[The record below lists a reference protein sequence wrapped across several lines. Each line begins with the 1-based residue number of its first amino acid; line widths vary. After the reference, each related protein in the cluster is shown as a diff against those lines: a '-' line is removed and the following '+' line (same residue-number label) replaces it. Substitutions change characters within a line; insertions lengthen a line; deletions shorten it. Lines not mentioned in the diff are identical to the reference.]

1 MSGAGDHLLGAA
13 LEALGRIEGIRRVY
27 DAPPLQAAVP
37 YALLAIDLE
46 TDWSHK
52 SGAGREVRLAATLH
66 DRGERPVRLRGLVAE
81 GEAALAA
88 MPREIEGWRIVTMQ
102 LLRSRLVRDS
112 AGGWAAAIEFR
123 ARLLAA

>member
-1 MSGAGDHLLGAA
+1 VSGAGEILLGAA
-13 LEALGRIEGIRRVY
+13 LEALGRIEGIGRVY
-27 DAPPLQAAVP
+27 DAPPLQASVP

-52 SGAGREVRLAATLH
+52 SGAGREIRLAATLH
-66 DRGERPVRLRGLVAE
+66 DRGERPLRLRGLVAE
-81 GEAALAA
+81 SEVALAA

-123 ARLLAA
+123 ARLLAT